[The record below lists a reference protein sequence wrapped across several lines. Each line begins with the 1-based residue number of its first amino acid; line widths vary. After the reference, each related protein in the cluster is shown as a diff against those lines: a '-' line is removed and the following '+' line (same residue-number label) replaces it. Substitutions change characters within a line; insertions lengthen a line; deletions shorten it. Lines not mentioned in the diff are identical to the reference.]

1 VSAREVVTIV
11 SRAVAFYLLCWAL
24 IEMTYLPSSVISLVH
39 DRTHLTALGP
49 QTYWRDRDVLSIS
62 LLALRIVALVAAA
75 RWLYRGGPGVERY
88 FFGARDPKSPS
99 GQPS

>member
-1 VSAREVVTIV
+1 VSVREVVAVV

-24 IEMTYLPSSVISLVH
+24 IETTYLPSSVLSLVH
-39 DRTHLTALGP
+39 DQTHLTVLAP
-49 QTYWRDRDVLSIS
+49 QLYWRDRDVLSLS
-62 LLALRIVALVAAA
+62 LLLLRVVALFAAA

-88 FFGARDPKSPS
+88 FLDPRDPKSSS